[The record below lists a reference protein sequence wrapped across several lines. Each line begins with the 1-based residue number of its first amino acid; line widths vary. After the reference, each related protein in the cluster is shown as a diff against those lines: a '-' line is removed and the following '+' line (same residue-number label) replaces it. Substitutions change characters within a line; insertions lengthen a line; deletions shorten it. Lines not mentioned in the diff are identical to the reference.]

1 MKMAGK
7 KNLALVELILV
18 ILFFALSSVILVQV
32 FVKAR
37 AMSDTSR
44 AATLGLVAAQ
54 DLMERLKAAPGEADG
69 ILTEGEGW
77 SREDLE
83 PGGRSYTAA
92 YGEDM
97 RPAAKEAAYE
107 VQAVVWEEPGAAG
120 MLFRI
125 EVTVERLF
133 DQERVAKLSTACYV
147 SQRQE
152 VTP

>member
-1 MKMAGK
+1 MENCHRESEHEPLAELARVNMPEEDEIVRVCAELKAISEPSRLK
-7 KNLALVELILV
+7 ILLALRQGELCVYHI
-18 ILFFALSSVILVQV
+18 
-32 FVKAR
+32 
-37 AMSDTSR
+37 
-44 AATLGLVAAQ
+44 
-54 DLMERLKAAPGEADG
+54 
-69 ILTEGEGW
+69 
-77 SREDLE
+77 
-83 PGGRSYTAA
+83 
-92 YGEDM
+92 
-97 RPAAKEAAYE
+97 